1 MAETKK
7 KEYISISDMFDGG
20 GAGQSGDKF
29 EGGGIIS
36 EIGNAL
42 GGPKIF
48 GNKFVDRG
56 EAPGG
61 GTRIKHEQPVGF
73 LTDAFD
79 GGGFGYSGN
88 YFSDGPY
95 SMLANVLGVQPQGS
109 ENFVPSLR
117 PQARP
122 DFPFAFTSQSPVG
135 DTSDPLAAINN
146 PGAQSA
152 DPAPASSI
160 PTFNDF
166 SQLSSVKFLGPEAQM
181 RMYDALYPRTASV
194 ADAPQHYDGSR
205 GQMVNAWSALRTP
218 ESYGPY
224 PGNTRNTLSDNA
236 ASIPRYGD
244 L

>member
-1 MAETKK
+1 MAEKK
-7 KEYISISDMFDGG
+7 KEYISFSDMFDGG

-48 GNKFVDRG
+48 GNKFVGRG

-61 GTRIKHEQPVGF
+61 GTRTRHEQPVGL
-73 LTDAFD
+73 LTDALD

-109 ENFVPSLR
+109 ENLASSLR

-122 DFPFAFTSQSPVG
+122 FFPFGFLSESLLG
-135 DTSDPLAAINN
+135 DTADPLAAANN
-146 PGAQSA
+146 PDAQIA
-152 DPAPASSI
+152 EPAPASSI

-166 SQLSSVKFLGPEAQM
+166 SQLSGIKFLNPMAQM
-181 RMYDALYPRTASV
+181 RMYDTLYGALNPRM
-194 ADAPQHYDGSR
+194 DG
-205 GQMVNAWSALRTP
+205 QLT
-218 ESYGPY
+218 GPF
-224 PGNTRNTLSDNA
+224 
-236 ASIPRYGD
+236 
-244 L
+244 

>member
-1 MAETKK
+1 MAKTKK
-7 KEYISISDMFDGG
+7 KEYISFADMFDGG

-48 GNKFVDRG
+48 GNKFVGRG

-61 GTRIKHEQPVGF
+61 GTRTRHEQPVGL

-109 ENFVPSLR
+109 ENLAVSNPEIFAAQSSLR

-122 DFPFAFTSQSPVG
+122 DVAIGTTPIPEISVEELPPSFTEFVKSPAV
-135 DTSDPLAAINN
+135 S
-146 PGAQSA
+146 
-152 DPAPASSI
+152 
-160 PTFNDF
+160 
-166 SQLSSVKFLGPEAQM
+166 FLTPMAQM
-181 RMYDALYPRTASV
+181 RMYDALYGGP
-194 ADAPQHYDGSR
+194 APQMV
-205 GQMVNAWSALRTP
+205 GQI
-218 ESYGPY
+218 
-224 PGNTRNTLSDNA
+224 A
-236 ASIPRYGD
+236 ARSF
-244 L
+244 

>member
-1 MAETKK
+1 MAKK
-7 KEYISISDMFDGG
+7 KEYISFADMFDGG
-20 GAGQSGDKF
+20 GPGQSGDKF

-48 GNKFVDRG
+48 GNTFVDRG

-61 GTRIKHEQPVGF
+61 GTRIKHEEPVGF

-79 GGGFGYSGN
+79 GGGFGYRGN

-95 SMLANVLGVQPQGS
+95 SMLANAIGIQPQGS

-122 DFPFAFTSQSPVG
+122 DFPFAFASQSPLG

-146 PGAQSA
+146 PDAQIVE
-152 DPAPASSI
+152 PEPVSSI
-160 PTFNDF
+160 PTFNEF
-166 SQLSSVKFLGPEAQM
+166 SQMRGMKFLTPEAQM
-181 RMYDALYPRTASV
+181 RMYDALYPPTAIVSDV
-194 ADAPQHYDGSR
+194 PQHYDDSLGP
-205 GQMVNAWSALRTP
+205 MVNAWAALRNP
-218 ESYGPY
+218 KSYGPY
-224 PGNTRNTLSDNA
+224 PGDIRPTLSDNA
-236 ASIPRYGD
+236 ASIPRYGR